1 MAKKVRQ
8 YACLIMAVVV
18 YFLIHEGA
26 HALVALYYGV
36 FESIRFLG
44 VGIQVVVDHE
54 AMTETQIGIFCLVGA
69 VSTLIA
75 GWAFLLMS
83 AYVRTFGWYVTMVL
97 LILDPL
103 YLSVLYRYVG
113 GGDMNGIQLLVPE
126 LAAQITFGALLVIN
140 AIAMVVLA
148 YKPYKESFQTA

>member
-54 AMTETQIGIFCLVGA
+54 AMTETQIGVFCLVGA
-69 VSTLIA
+69 VST
-75 GWAFLLMS
+75 
-83 AYVRTFGWYVTMVL
+83 
-97 LILDPL
+97 
-103 YLSVLYRYVG
+103 
-113 GGDMNGIQLLVPE
+113 
-126 LAAQITFGALLVIN
+126 
-140 AIAMVVLA
+140 
-148 YKPYKESFQTA
+148 